1 MVGLVRFIKE
11 LQKDEGLI
19 LEPKYKLKTLW
30 CEGRQKDYLEY
41 VLRGGKEGVTIYLNN
56 RSWNNHVVKKTLDF
70 ELVDGLQRYSKS
82 IPAHLKGGKKV

>member
-56 RSWNNHVVKKTLDF
+56 RSWNNHVVKKNF
-70 ELVDGLQRYSKS
+70 RFRVS
-82 IPAHLKGGKKV
+82 